1 MPEEP
6 EIHLYKIHE
15 SRDEDEG
22 KDEYIQPFRPRS
34 LPAGQ
39 PEEKSAAPDAE
50 SIEEGPSLDTRPVD
64 VSLLPDA
71 APSEDASSTGG
82 SVALSPDALPVADVW
97 SELLPDDAPSEDG
110 ASSEDNASSE
120 DDVDTGELPGVL
132 GEPTIAMERMPTGA
146 TPTAELPRA
155 IPRQLPVDRTP
166 PRPRTG
172 TKRIEKSSL
181 PVAPRPPARAAVPRE
196 PSRSV
201 PPPGRAG
208 YVPPRS
214 SWPAGK
220 WEEKPSRQPRNWG
233 RIMVNIIFVA
243 VVIVVLV
250 FVLSLGGLLI
260 GYASVAAQLPAP
272 EELRNR
278 QTTFVSS
285 KILDREGNLLYEVTD
300 PQGGRRTYVDL
311 DKISPYLINATVATE
326 DRDFWYHPGFD
337 PVAILRA
344 IYYNL
349 SEGEIV
355 SGASTIPQQL
365 ARNVLMTPEERVQQ
379 TAERKIKEAIL
390 AAELSRTYT
399 KEEILEIY
407 LNEAYYGNIA
417 YGIQAASETYFGVD
431 AADLTLGQASFLAGL
446 PQSPATYDPFGGGRD
461 AALARQQAVL
471 GLMVEDGYISEAEA
485 ALAAAEIRDYEF
497 RAPKIDLSVA
507 PHFVVYT
514 RQTVEALY
522 GPEALYRNEEGK
534 SLRIYT
540 TLDPRLQRMAEQAV
554 RDGVAGLADR
564 NATNGALVAIDPKT
578 GHILAM
584 VGSADFNNEE
594 IDGQVNVALRCRQP
608 GSSIK
613 PFTYLTA
620 FEQGWTPATLLW
632 DLETEFPDGAG
643 RPPYVPVN
651 YDERYHGPM
660 LVRDALA
667 NSYNVPAVETLQFVG
682 VDGLLE
688 MAGRLGVNSLVH
700 PELYCPD
707 YPYEY
712 PPTYGL
718 ALTLGGGEV
727 KLLEMTG
734 GFAVLANNGERLPPT
749 PILRIEDSEGN
760 VLEDNSA
767 REGEQVVSPQHAYLI
782 TDILSDNPARCRAFS
797 CPSILELSRP
807 AAAKSGTTNDFRD
820 AWTIGYTPDLVV
832 GVWVGNSDNSS
843 MINLPGAAGAG
854 PIWHGFMESAHEG
867 LPVRDFVRPPG
878 VVEYE
883 ICANSGARPSEY
895 CPERKVEV
903 FVDGQPPLGEDHDWY
918 QMVKID
924 NFTRLRANELC
935 QDQVVEEL
943 MVVIDDERG
952 REWAQAHPEYF
963 DGLPLAPTE
972 FCTDATDRPELAITQ
987 PGEGGQ
993 VHGMVQV
1000 FGTVQVPDFDHYEVL
1015 YGVGDD
1021 PIGWGFVS
1029 GPHKTQVRDGL
1040 LTEWDTNHLADGAYT
1055 LRVNAFNKDMRSV
1068 EVRVHVNVFHP
1079 TKEPSPTPVPTETPS
1094 PVPTLTPT
1102 GTPVP
1107 TMPVP
1112 TTLVPP
1118 TSPPPTASP
1127 PPTVPPTSP
1136 PTQKPTAT
1144 PTPLPTTPPTATPAP
1159 PPTFTPLPTATPT
1172 PLPTAP
1178 PPTSTPEPTFT
1189 PKPTEAPPTNTP
1201 EPPTATPS
1209 ADLGTDWQFALLDL
1223 HGLQPYQPVLGAR
1236 PVTRDGQAHDIR
1248 IRVHSYD
1255 QIVRPW
1261 RDMWWNIEFDLLRE
1275 DIARDP
1281 LRRGI
1286 DAV

>member
-1 MPEEP
+1 
-6 EIHLYKIHE
+6 
-15 SRDEDEG
+15 
-22 KDEYIQPFRPRS
+22 
-34 LPAGQ
+34 
-39 PEEKSAAPDAE
+39 
-50 SIEEGPSLDTRPVD
+50 
-64 VSLLPDA
+64 
-71 APSEDASSTGG
+71 
-82 SVALSPDALPVADVW
+82 
-97 SELLPDDAPSEDG
+97 
-110 ASSEDNASSE
+110 
-120 DDVDTGELPGVL
+120 
-132 GEPTIAMERMPTGA
+132 
-146 TPTAELPRA
+146 
-155 IPRQLPVDRTP
+155 
-166 PRPRTG
+166 
-172 TKRIEKSSL
+172 
-181 PVAPRPPARAAVPRE
+181 
-196 PSRSV
+196 
-201 PPPGRAG
+201 
-208 YVPPRS
+208 
-214 SWPAGK
+214 
-220 WEEKPSRQPRNWG
+220 
-233 RIMVNIIFVA
+233 MVNAFFV
-243 VVIVVLV
+243 VVVVVVLV
-250 FVLSLGGLLI
+250 FLLSLGGLLI
-260 GYASVAAQLPAP
+260 AYASVAAQLPSP
-272 EELRNR
+272 EQLRDN
-278 QTTFVSS
+278 QTAFVSS
-285 KILDREGNLLYEVTD
+285 KILDSEGNLLYEVTD
-300 PQGGRRTYVDL
+300 PQGGRRTYVNL
-311 DKISPYLINATVATE
+311 AKISPYLIDATVATE
-326 DRDFWYHPGFD
+326 DREFWHHPGFD

-344 IYYNL
+344 IYYNF

-355 SGASTIPQQL
+355 SGASTITQQL

-390 AAELSRTYT
+390 AAELNRTYT

-407 LNEAYYGNIA
+407 LNESYYGNLA

-431 AADLTLGQASFLAGL
+431 AADLTLAQASFLAGL

-461 AALARQQAVL
+461 AALARHQAVL

-485 ALAAAEIRDYEF
+485 ALAAAEIHNYEF
-497 RAPKIDLSVA
+497 QVPKIDLSIA

-514 RQTVEALY
+514 RQVVEADY
-522 GPEALYRNEEGK
+522 GPDVLYRNQEGK

-540 TLDPRLQRMAEQAV
+540 TLDPQLQRMAEQAV

-564 NATNGALVAIDPKT
+564 NATNGALVAVDPEN

-584 VGSADFNNEE
+584 VGSVDFNNEA

-613 PFTYLTA
+613 PFTYLAA
-620 FEQGWTPATLLW
+620 FEHGWTPSTLLW
-632 DLETEFPDGAG
+632 DLETEYPDGAG

-651 YDERYHGPM
+651 YDEKYHGPM

-688 MAGRLGVNSLVH
+688 MAGRLGVDSLVH

-707 YPYEY
+707 YPYDY

-718 ALTLGGGEV
+718 ALTLGGGEA

-760 VLEDNSA
+760 VLQDNAA

-807 AAAKSGTTNDFRD
+807 AAAKTGTTNDFRD

-854 PIWHGFMESAHEG
+854 PIWHSFMESAHEG

-883 ICANSGARPSEY
+883 ICTNSGARPSEY
-895 CPERKVEV
+895 CPERKVEI
-903 FVDGQPPLGEDHDWY
+903 FVEGQPPLSEEHDWY
-918 QMVKID
+918 QMVQMD

-963 DGLPLAPTE
+963 DELPLAPTE
-972 FCTDATDRPELAITQ
+972 FCTDATNRPELAIAQ
-987 PGEGGQ
+987 PGEGSE
-993 VHGMVQV
+993 VHGVVQV
-1000 FGTVQVPDFDHYEVL
+1000 FGTVQVPNFSHYEVL

-1040 LTEWDTNHLADGAYT
+1040 LTEWDTGHLATGPYT
-1055 LRVNAFNKDMRSV
+1055 LRVNAFDKEMHSV
-1068 EVRVHVNVFHP
+1068 EVRVHVDVLHP
-1079 TKEPSPTPVPTETPS
+1079 TEKPSSTPVPTETPS

-1107 TMPVP
+1107 TTPF
-1112 TTLVPP
+1112 L
-1118 TSPPPTASP
+1118 PTATSKVLP
-1127 PPTVPPTSP
+1127 TATPTVPPTSP
-1136 PTQKPTAT
+1136 PTSVPTKKPTVT
-1144 PTPLPTTPPTATPAP
+1144 PTPVPTTPPTSTPTPTP
-1159 PPTFTPLPTATPT
+1159 PPVPTFTPLPTEEPT
-1172 PLPTAP
+1172 EEPTSTLE
-1178 PPTSTPEPTFT
+1178 PTSTPEPTAT
-1189 PKPTEAPPTNTP
+1189 PESTEPTSTNTP
-1201 EPPTATPS
+1201 GPTATP
-1209 ADLGTDWQFALLDL
+1209 
-1223 HGLQPYQPVLGAR
+1223 
-1236 PVTRDGQAHDIR
+1236 
-1248 IRVHSYD
+1248 
-1255 QIVRPW
+1255 
-1261 RDMWWNIEFDLLRE
+1261 
-1275 DIARDP
+1275 
-1281 LRRGI
+1281 
-1286 DAV
+1286 